1 MNQVAWKRAL
11 DKGIDAERLRP
22 HIREIFSK
30 TGFKILIIPEN
41 HDAGSFESGLYYGED
56 AIILSD
62 DYTVFSLPPP
72 LAFNREIQEVKSIV
86 ESFKLNAVPPQDAVK
101 SLFRR
106 EDGWRPDYR
115 FFPQEGFWSFDAYK
129 NRVAIEVL
137 GENLDEVFKD
147 CFKFLLA
154 FKAKKVRFGVIAVPH
169 AKRSSKS
176 PDAVSADAILHRFS
190 PVLQDYCK
198 IALVTKKRVT

>member
-1 MNQVAWKRAL
+1 MSNLGSLSIGMGKRRIKKVLQEKYNLSTSTAFFKL
-11 DKGIDAERLRP
+11 FPDRKPERR
-22 HIREIFSK
+22 H
-30 TGFKILIIPEN
+30 
-41 HDAGSFESGLYYGED
+41 HYA
-56 AIILSD
+56 
-62 DYTVFSLPPP
+62 VFSLPPP
-72 LAFNREIQEVKSIV
+72 LTFDREIQEVKSIV
-86 ESFKLNAVPPQDAVK
+86 ESFKPNAVPPQDALK

-115 FFPQEGFWSFDAYK
+115 FFPQEGLWSFDAYK

-154 FKAKKVRFGVIAVPH
+154 FKARKVRFGVIVVPH

-176 PDAVSADAILHRFS
+176 PDAVSVDAILHRFS
-190 PVLQDYCK
+190 PVLQDYGLWILRASYSVQHHEGNSK
-198 IALVTKKRVT
+198 QQL